1 MTLQK
6 TADSVGRL
14 RTAFEPVVDAVVLE
28 VDYMRLAD
36 GIVKAN
42 NFDGAAVACPFFINH
57 YHTVGRF
64 LLGAKSRQTDH

>member
-6 TADSVGRL
+6 TAYSIRRL
-14 RTAFEPVVDAVVLE
+14 RPAIEPVVDAFVFEIDDLG
-28 VDYMRLAD
+28 LAD
-36 GIVKAN
+36 GVVKAN
-42 NFDGAAVACPFFINH
+42 NFDGAAVARALLIND